1 MKVLIAGGTGFMGR
15 HLIKSLIADSHK
27 VWVLSRNPHK
37 NVEGAQVVHWDGKT
51 ANGWDHIVNNMD
63 VVVNLAGL
71 GLYHWPWTRRKKQ
84 QFSDSR
90 VKPGRALAAAI
101 RNASHRPNAIIQI
114 SGINYYG
121 LRGDGIVDESTPPAD
136 DYLAQLTVAWEDATK
151 SVEEVGVR
159 HVVCRTAVVLA
170 RDAILLWLM
179 ALPVRLF
186 VGGRFG
192 DGKQAMPWIH
202 VDDQIGAIRF
212 LMESPSAR
220 GPFNLIAPQ
229 LTSNAEFM
237 RTLAK
242 VLGRPYWFHIPTFLL
257 RLVLGEMSVMITEGR
272 YSKSERL
279 FETGY
284 NIHFSNLEE
293 ALRNIFEI
301 NRI

>member
-1 MKVLIAGGTGFMGR
+1 MKVLIAGGTGFMGM
-15 HLIKSLIADSHK
+15 HLIKSLIADNHK
-27 VWVLSRNPHK
+27 VFVLSRNPDK
-37 NVEGAQVVHWDGKT
+37 NVEGAQVVKWDGKT
-51 ANGWDHIVNNMD
+51 TNGWEYIVNDMD

-71 GLYHWPWTRRKKQ
+71 SLYYWPWTSRKKQ
-84 QFSDSR
+84 QFNDSR

-101 RNASHRPNAIIQI
+101 RNASHHPNALIQI

-121 LRGDGIVDESTPPAD
+121 LRGEGIADESTPPAT
-136 DYLAQLTVAWEDATK
+136 DYLAQLTVAWEDATR
-151 SVEEVGVR
+151 SVEEIGVR

-170 RDAILLWLM
+170 KDAILLWLM

-192 DGKQAMPWIH
+192 NGKQAMPWIH

-212 LMESPSAR
+212 LMENPDAK
-220 GPFNLIAPQ
+220 GPNNLIAPQ

-242 VLGRPYWFHIPTFLL
+242 VLGRPYWFHIPVFLL
-257 RLVLGEMSVMITEGR
+257 RLLLGEMSVMITEGR
-272 YSKSERL
+272 YSKPERL

-284 NIHFSNLEE
+284 NMRYPKLEE
-293 ALRNIFEI
+293 ALSDIFKT
-301 NRI
+301 